1 MQAPLVGCG
10 TGRPQPMCLTSRND
24 DMRERWEKSGRC
36 SRSSTSTSTS
46 TSNSRRSSG
55 GGGGVSVCRCV
66 AVDSTGDRA
75 AGDAFDVPI

>member
-1 MQAPLVGCG
+1 MRAPLVGCG
-10 TGRPQPMCLTSRND
+10 TGRPQPMCLTSRNN
-24 DMRERWEKSGRC
+24 DMRERWKSGRC
-36 SRSSTSTSTS
+36 STSTSTS
-46 TSNSRRSSG
+46 TNNSRSSG